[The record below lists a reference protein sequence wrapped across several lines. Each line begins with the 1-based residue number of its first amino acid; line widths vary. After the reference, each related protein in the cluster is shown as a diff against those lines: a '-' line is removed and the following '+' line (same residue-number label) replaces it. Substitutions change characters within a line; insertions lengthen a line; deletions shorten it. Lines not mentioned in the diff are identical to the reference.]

1 MNNVTIQSTKTNY
14 VVYSIYVQNH
24 KFLKEIPGGYEFSW
38 LENEIKLSNK
48 SITYIDL
55 VLRKGLWGSGESG
68 LLSKS

>member
-1 MNNVTIQSTKTNY
+1 ML
-14 VVYSIYVQNH
+14 NH
-24 KFLKEIPGGYEFSW
+24 KFLKKIPGDYEFSW

>member
-1 MNNVTIQSTKTNY
+1 MNNVTICTKYKNKLRSVQY
-14 VVYSIYVQNH
+14 MQNH
-24 KFLKEIPGGYEFSW
+24 KFKKILGDYEFSW